1 MLLLDINLNAGR
13 LSPYIFTEALTI
25 VQTRDN
31 NKFIQ
36 HLKTVNAFAVLTSAV
51 DPLQIVLT
59 TSPVVLDRLQCIM

>member
-31 NKFIQ
+31 NKFVQ
-36 HLKTVNAFAVLTSAV
+36 YLKTVDAFAVLASAV
-51 DPLQIVLT
+51 DPLQIVLP

>member
-1 MLLLDINLNAGR
+1 MLLLDINLNAGM

-31 NKFIQ
+31 NKFFQ
-36 HLKTVNAFAVLTSAV
+36 HLKTVDAFAVLASAV
-51 DPLQIVLT
+51 DPLQIVFT